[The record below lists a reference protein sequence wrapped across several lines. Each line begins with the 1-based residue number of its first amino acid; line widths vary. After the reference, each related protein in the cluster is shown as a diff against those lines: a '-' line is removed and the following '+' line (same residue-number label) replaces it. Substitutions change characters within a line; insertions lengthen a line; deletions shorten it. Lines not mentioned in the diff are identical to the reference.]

1 MKIAEVSKR
10 YGVSTDTLR
19 YYERIGLLRH
29 VPRNKSG
36 IRDYDEASCNAVEF
50 VKCMRDA
57 GMSIESLVEYMELLE
72 QGDETTAARKEL
84 LLRQGDEIRERIAG
98 LERALA
104 RLEYKIEH
112 YDEVMTATERTL
124 RTGSNRRE
132 CVCSVGVALE
142 SLLELTPTFIMA
154 FRETN

>member
-124 RTGSNRRE
+124 RGGGE
-132 CVCSVGVALE
+132 
-142 SLLELTPTFIMA
+142 
-154 FRETN
+154 

>member
-29 VPRNKSG
+29 VPRNGSG

-57 GMSIESLVEYMELLE
+57 GMSIESLVEYMELID
-72 QGDETTAARKEL
+72 QGDSTREARKEL
-84 LLRQGDEIRERIAG
+84 LARQSIAIPTASAPCAPRNRAFFPRCTTRICSPRLPGAFFFPVLSIRISDCLFFSRHG
-98 LERALA
+98 
-104 RLEYKIEH
+104 
-112 YDEVMTATERTL
+112 VS
-124 RTGSNRRE
+124 SNIYHRR
-132 CVCSVGVALE
+132 
-142 SLLELTPTFIMA
+142 
-154 FRETN
+154 

>member
-57 GMSIESLVEYMELLE
+57 GMSIESLVGYMELLE

-124 RTGSNRRE
+124 RAGE
-132 CVCSVGVALE
+132 
-142 SLLELTPTFIMA
+142 
-154 FRETN
+154 

>member
-29 VPRNKSG
+29 VPRNRSG

-57 GMSIESLVEYMELLE
+57 GMSIESLVEYMELIE
-72 QGDETTAARKEL
+72 QGDETRAARKEL
-84 LLRQGDEIRERIAG
+84 LARQSIAIRERIAD
-98 LERALA
+98 LERALE
-104 RLEYKIEH
+104 RLEYKIEN
-112 YDEVMTATERTL
+112 YDE
-124 RTGSNRRE
+124 
-132 CVCSVGVALE
+132 
-142 SLLELTPTFIMA
+142 IMA
-154 FRETN
+154 DSERALRPED

>member
-1 MKIAEVSKR
+1 MTISEVSKQ
-10 YGVSTDTLR
+10 YGVSADTLR

-29 VPRNKSG
+29 VPRNASG

-72 QGDETTAARKEL
+72 VGDETTAQRKEL
-84 LLRQGDEIRERIAG
+84 LMSQSDAIRGRIAD
-98 LERALA
+98 LERALT

-112 YDEVMTATERTL
+112 YDEVMAATERGL
-124 RTGSNRRE
+124 RAGE
-132 CVCSVGVALE
+132 
-142 SLLELTPTFIMA
+142 
-154 FRETN
+154 

>member
-112 YDEVMTATERTL
+112 NDEVMTATERTL
-124 RTGSNRRE
+124 RTGE
-132 CVCSVGVALE
+132 
-142 SLLELTPTFIMA
+142 
-154 FRETN
+154 

>member
-10 YGVSTDTLR
+10 YGVSADTLR

-29 VPRNKSG
+29 VPRNASG

-72 QGDETTAARKEL
+72 VGDETTAQRKEL
-84 LLRQGDEIRERIAG
+84 LMSQSDAIRGRIAD
-98 LERALA
+98 LERALT

-112 YDEVMTATERTL
+112 YDEVMAATERGL
-124 RTGSNRRE
+124 RAGE
-132 CVCSVGVALE
+132 
-142 SLLELTPTFIMA
+142 
-154 FRETN
+154 

>member
-10 YGVSTDTLR
+10 YGVSADTLR

-29 VPRNKSG
+29 VPRNASG

-72 QGDETTAARKEL
+72 VGDDTTAQRKEL
-84 LLRQGDEIRERIAG
+84 LMRQSDAIRGRIAD
-98 LERALA
+98 LERALT

-112 YDEVMTATERTL
+112 YDEVMAATERGL
-124 RTGSNRRE
+124 RSGE
-132 CVCSVGVALE
+132 
-142 SLLELTPTFIMA
+142 
-154 FRETN
+154 

>member
-72 QGDETTAARKEL
+72 QGDETTAARK
-84 LLRQGDEIRERIAG
+84 IRERIAG

-124 RTGSNRRE
+124 RAGE
-132 CVCSVGVALE
+132 
-142 SLLELTPTFIMA
+142 
-154 FRETN
+154 